1 MVIFATSAVL
11 SPIMGKIASK
21 LALQPILYLLYV
33 LIIAISIY
41 LLLWKS
47 SPDTIYNLFILAIS
61 FGIVDSINTPQPR
74 ALYGILFKPDVAF
87 SAYSFFHGIGYLSG
101 FLISTFTCTYV
112 KIYILIGL
120 ACACIICDTIRVLLH
135 RKKVQHN
142 KTLKTLNHIDEQ
154 FSMRT
159 YF

>member
-11 SPIMGKIASK
+11 SPIIGKIASK
-21 LALQPILYLLYV
+21 LNIQPILYVLYI
-33 LIIAISIY
+33 LIIAISVY

-47 SPDTIYNLFILAIS
+47 TPQTIYNLFILSIC

-74 ALYGILFKPDVAF
+74 AIYAILFNPNVAF
-87 SAYSFFHGIGYLSG
+87 SAYSFFHGIGFLSG
-101 FLISTFTCTYV
+101 FLISTFTCTFV

-120 ACACIICDTIRVLLH
+120 ACLCIISDTVRVLLH
-135 RKKVQHN
+135 RNRVKHSEAVNYLDQ
-142 KTLKTLNHIDEQ
+142 IDGQ

-159 YF
+159 HL